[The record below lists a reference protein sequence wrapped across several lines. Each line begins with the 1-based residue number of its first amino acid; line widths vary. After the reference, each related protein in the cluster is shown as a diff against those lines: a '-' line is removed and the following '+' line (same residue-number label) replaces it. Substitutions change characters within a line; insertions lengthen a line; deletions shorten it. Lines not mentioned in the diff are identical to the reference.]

1 MITQLKSLQERRER
15 EGEEGFTL
23 IELLIVIVVLGILAA
38 VVVFALGSVTGNA
51 KASSCNADA
60 KTVAVAV
67 TTYDAYPPANC
78 GTGGNPAC
86 TIGYEVNGTLGGDIT
101 PGTASTYAGGTY
113 ASDLVS
119 NSDLNTWPGSSNG
132 YSVSLATETGTTPD
146 AIYANDSLANTTTD
160 TSYTLLQAAAAG
172 DVIIWVTGAESNSNP
187 GTGVGQIYN
196 DASSNAGCSV
206 L

>member
-60 KTVAVAV
+60 KTVEVAV
-67 TTYDAYPPANC
+67 TTYDAYPPNPC
-78 GTGGNPAC
+78 GGAGQMAC
-86 TIGYEVNGTLGGDIT
+86 TIGLEQDGVAAGDIT
-101 PGTASTYAGGTY
+101 PGNTTADEATFSGGTF
-113 ASDLVS
+113 ATDLVN
-119 NSDLNTWPGSSNG
+119 NSDLNTWPGTSNG
-132 YSVSLATETGTTPD
+132 YAISLSDQNTVAGTPPVTTPDTYLDALTNTQVAPGAGKAILWIGTTP
-146 AIYANDSLANTTTD
+146 
-160 TSYTLLQAAAAG
+160 
-172 DVIIWVTGAESNSNP
+172 
-187 GTGVGQIYN
+187 GQIYDDEVN
-196 DASSNAGCSV
+196 TTGNLTGCNT